1 MVLVKVLK
9 GLLLSLYTKVTKQEK
24 LKKVIKRETISFGK
38 FVICI
43 DNNKER
49 GEIEDGFGRKIFI
62 NIEEKIDQISPHWIL
77 LVTDNNMIDVYQC
90 E

>member
-9 GLLLSLYTKVTKQEK
+9 GLLLSLYTK
-24 LKKVIKRETISFGK
+24 LRNKKVIIKEKLFLFGK

-49 GEIEDGFGRKIFI
+49 GEIEDGFGKKIFI
-62 NIEEKIDQISPHWIL
+62 NIRRENRSNISPLDTVGYGQQH
-77 LVTDNNMIDVYQC
+77 D
-90 E
+90 